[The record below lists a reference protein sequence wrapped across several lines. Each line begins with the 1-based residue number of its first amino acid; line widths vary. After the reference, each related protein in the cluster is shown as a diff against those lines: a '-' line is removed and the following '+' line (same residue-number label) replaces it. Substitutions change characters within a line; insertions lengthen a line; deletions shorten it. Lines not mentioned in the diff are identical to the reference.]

1 MVGLLKRIF
10 IEATVYGKPVGFSPD
25 WTNISKDEIMELANK
40 MFDAASVPKKVRD
53 EYFEL
58 FDIFI
63 MEVL

>member
-1 MVGLLKRIF
+1 
-10 IEATVYGKPVGFSPD
+10 
-25 WTNISKDEIMELANK
+25 MELANK
-40 MFDAASVPKKVRD
+40 MFDAASVPQNVRD